1 MRIALFCA
9 ALTAAMVPV
18 SAPAQSPALTESEAM
33 ARLSADSPRVRAIRA
48 AIEVARADVL
58 AAGRYPNPRITVDRE
73 AVSGNTEYLTR
84 VGQILPVTGYRG
96 LQVQAASLMV
106 EAVTSRADEEIRRAR
121 ADLRLAFAQLI
132 AAQTRERELAAA
144 RDRLQGVAD
153 VLAKREAAGDA
164 AGFDRLRAERE
175 VLDLEADRA
184 TSAAERTRA
193 QAALAGFFMGPLD
206 PSTLVAAP
214 SAPVMDTLPAIEAL
228 VERAEANRGELTA
241 LRKETESAQVAGR
254 AAERRWIPEPELVAG
269 TKSSS
274 IGGGDVG
281 SVFGVQATIPLF
293 DRGQPE
299 RALAQARAS
308 RAQARI
314 EAFRQL
320 LRAEVAGWRV
330 AVIERR
336 ETAARYRTAALDS
349 ADRIERIAQ
358 VSYEAGE
365 RGILELLDAYRT
377 RSTAR
382 VRQALLD
389 AAVREAEIELEF
401 VSGWEIRR

>member
-96 LQVQAASLMV
+96 LQLQAASLMV

-184 TSAAERTRA
+184 TSATERTRA

-401 VSGWEIRR
+401 VSGWEIR

>member
-18 SAPAQSPALTESEAM
+18 SARAQSPALTESEAM

-96 LQVQAASLMV
+96 LQLQAASLMV

>member
-18 SAPAQSPALTESEAM
+18 SARAQSPALTESEAM

-96 LQVQAASLMV
+96 LQLQAASLMV

-401 VSGWEIRR
+401 VSGWEIR